1 MRSGAHADFSESG
14 QFRKTHDA
22 PLRDCPQR
30 RIDSRNLERRACAA
44 VAYSFAAAAP
54 LT

>member
-30 RIDSRNLERRACAA
+30 RIDPRSCAA
-44 VAYSFAAAAP
+44 RVRRGRLSFAAAAP